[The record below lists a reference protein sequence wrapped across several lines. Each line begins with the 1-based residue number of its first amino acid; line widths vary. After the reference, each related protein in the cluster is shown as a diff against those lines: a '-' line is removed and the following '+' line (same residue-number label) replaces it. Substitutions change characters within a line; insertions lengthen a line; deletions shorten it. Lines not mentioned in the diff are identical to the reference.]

1 VKVTL
6 LCMVF
11 FAASALHMESQAD
24 DVARKEAVTIAKD
37 ELART
42 LRASAATIEL
52 VEVVARRWRDSALG
66 CPEKGVVYAPVL
78 TSGYIVRLRVG
89 KESHAVHVGSGR
101 AIVCAAR
108 RASGAPDANRNSAS
122 TMTGLKRADEARAAL
137 ATTLSVPITEI
148 VVDFFRPASWPD
160 SRLGC
165 DKVPAP
171 PAKPGSPISGFLIQL
186 SHRGQTYLYHS
197 DEAGPPRLC
206 AG

>member
-11 FAASALHMESQAD
+11 FATSALHMESQAD
-24 DVARKEAVTIAKD
+24 DVARKEAVTIAKE
-37 ELART
+37 ELARA
-42 LRASAATIEL
+42 LRATVATIEL
-52 VEVVARRWRDSALG
+52 VDVVARRWRDSALG
-66 CPEKGVVYAPVL
+66 CPEKGVVYSPVV

-89 KESHAVHVGSGR
+89 TESHAVHVGSGR

-108 RASGAPDANRNSAS
+108 TTSGTPDTARSGAA

-137 ATTLSVPITEI
+137 ATTLNVPITEI
-148 VVDFFRPASWPD
+148 VVDFFRSASWPD

-165 DKVPAP
+165 DKAPAP
-171 PAKPGSPISGFLIQL
+171 LAKPGSPISGFLIQL
-186 SHRGQTYLYHS
+186 SHRGQTFLYHS
-197 DEAGPPRLC
+197 DESGPPRLC